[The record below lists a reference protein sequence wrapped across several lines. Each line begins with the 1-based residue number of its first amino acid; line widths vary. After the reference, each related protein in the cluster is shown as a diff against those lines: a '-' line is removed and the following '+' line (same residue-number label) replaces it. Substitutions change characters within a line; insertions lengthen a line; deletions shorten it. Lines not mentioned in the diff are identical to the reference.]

1 MGGMGGSLLDE
12 KGSYLMIIYGE
23 NGDFTQEF
31 LRENSMGP
39 NPLRMLEELLTQQ
52 PISPGA
58 RVLDLGCGRGITSM
72 YLAKVCKARVFAL
85 DLWIQAAENYQ
96 RFLAAGLGDAIVPLH
111 GDANA
116 LPFAQE
122 YFDTL
127 VCVDAYHYFG
137 RTPGVMD
144 EKIAPFVKPGG
155 HILLAIPGMVRD
167 IHGDI
172 PAAMLR
178 SWSPEDLD
186 TIHDAQWWGRL
197 LAGEHWVKV
206 ERIWPMACYEQA
218 WAEWLAC
225 DNPYAI
231 GDRAAM
237 EAGASQYMNL
247 LGIVLKRI

>member
-72 YLAKVCKARVFAL
+72 YLAKVCRARVFAL
-85 DLWIQAAENYQ
+85 DLWVQAAENYQ
-96 RFLAAGLGDAIVPLH
+96 RFLAAGLGDAIVSLTGTPTPCPLPK
-111 GDANA
+111 GISIAWSA
-116 LPFAQE
+116 WTPTIILA
-122 YFDTL
+122 
-127 VCVDAYHYFG
+127 G
-137 RTPGVMD
+137 RRGVMD

-197 LAGEHWVKV
+197 LAGEHRVKV
-206 ERIWPMACYEQA
+206 ERIWPY
-218 WAEWLAC
+218 
-225 DNPYAI
+225 
-231 GDRAAM
+231 G
-237 EAGASQYMNL
+237 L
-247 LGIVLKRI
+247 L